1 MDKRYVE
8 LFKDLA
14 KATAVSAE
22 QVMDYDRQKGDNEGL
37 ATATTMRDDF
47 QELADRI
54 NDTDY
59 VITKADAAKLLV
71 GSMIIANQIKD
82 KIESLQKGLAGYQTD
97 LIPKLEKVLGAETE
111 EEAQK
116 TAEEK
121 FSIKETNT

>member
-97 LIPKLEKVLGAETE
+97 LIPKLEEVLGAETE

>member
-14 KATAVSAE
+14 KATAISAE

>member
-22 QVMDYDRQKGDNEGL
+22 QVMDYDSQKGDNEGL

-47 QELADRI
+47 QELTDRI

-97 LIPKLEKVLGAETE
+97 LIPKLEEVLGAETE

>member
-97 LIPKLEKVLGAETE
+97 LIPKLEEVLGAETE
-111 EEAQK
+111 EKAQK
-116 TAEEK
+116 IAEEK

>member
-54 NDTDY
+54 NNTDY

-97 LIPKLEKVLGAETE
+97 LIPKLEEVLGAETE